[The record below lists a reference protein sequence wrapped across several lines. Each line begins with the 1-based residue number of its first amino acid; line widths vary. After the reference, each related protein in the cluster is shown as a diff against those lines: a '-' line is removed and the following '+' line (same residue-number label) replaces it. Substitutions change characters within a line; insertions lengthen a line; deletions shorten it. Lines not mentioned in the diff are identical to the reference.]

1 MMYNHKMALS
11 QLIYTSTCT
20 AAMTPRMAYIVSE
33 KSVDICK
40 QLGLTG
46 RVFANNKQALAM
58 TEGPTEIVR
67 RYYQA
72 VAADGLVENIVLHT
86 DREIKAREFSNYS
99 VWLNLDTP
107 INFTNSVCCLSEQTL
122 PRAMPKNISVRLR
135 MMVEAYVKP
144 DLLHN

>member
-1 MMYNHKMALS
+1 MSLS

-20 AAMTPRMAYIVSE
+20 ASMTPKMAYLTSS

-40 QLGLTG
+40 SLGLTG

-67 RYYQA
+67 RYYHA
-72 VAADGLVENIVLHT
+72 VASDSLVENIILHT
-86 DREIKAREFSNYS
+86 DREIKAREFANYS
-99 VWLNLDTP
+99 VWLNLETP
-107 INFTNSVCCLSEQTL
+107 IEFTDTVRHLTPETLS
-122 PRAMPKNISVRLR
+122 RAMPDNISLRLR
-135 MMVEAYVKP
+135 MMVEAYLKP